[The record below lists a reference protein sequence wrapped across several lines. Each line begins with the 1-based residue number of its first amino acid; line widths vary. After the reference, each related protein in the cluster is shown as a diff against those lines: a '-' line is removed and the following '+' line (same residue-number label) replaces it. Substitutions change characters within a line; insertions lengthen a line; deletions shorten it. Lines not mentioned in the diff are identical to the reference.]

1 MDGCLLS
8 ILAGW
13 VQFLVL
19 LVTTSVILA
28 LPRVSYL
35 RTIGWI
41 PKVVQTL
48 IVLST
53 CTVAFIINLDIL

>member
-1 MDGCLLS
+1 MDVCSQYWQG
-8 ILAGW
+8 GFQ
-13 VQFLVL
+13 QFLTL

-41 PKVVQTL
+41 LKVVQTL

>member
-1 MDGCLLS
+1 MDVCSQYWQG
-8 ILAGW
+8 GFQ
-13 VQFLVL
+13 QFLAL

-41 PKVVQTL
+41 LKVVQTL